1 MQHLRRKDKFVKR
14 ILKWFDENKRDFP
27 WRNTKEPY
35 KILVTE
41 QLLRKTTAKQVN
53 DIYEIFY
60 KNFPTPNALARTPKD
75 KIRSLIRPLGLQNQR
90 VKLLRELSV
99 RLVELEE
106 VPTDEQGLLSLPGV
120 GQYSADAVRCLAFG
134 EDVPMVDRNVVRVI
148 NRFFSILPPRE
159 NKLNEKNVGIT
170 RDFIGRFLP
179 KGSSRAFNLALL
191 DFAAI
196 VCKAKNPKCTHCP
209 LNDLC
214 NWYHKFRVT
223 S

>member
-1 MQHLRRKDKFVKR
+1 MT
-14 ILKWFDENKRDFP
+14 LKL
-27 WRNTKEPY
+27 
-35 KILVTE
+35 I
-41 QLLRKTTAKQVN
+41 LLRKTTAKQVN

-60 KNFPTPNALARTPKD
+60 RNFPTPNSLARASRD
-75 KIRSLIRPLGLQNQR
+75 KIRSIIRPLGLQNQR
-90 VKLLRELSV
+90 AKLLRELSV

-106 VPTDEQGLLSLPGV
+106 VPTDEKGLSSLPGV

-148 NRFFSILPPRE
+148 DRVFSILPPGE

-170 RDFIGRFLP
+170 RDFIRTFLP
-179 KGSSRAFNLALL
+179 KGSSRTFNLALL

-196 VCKAKNPKCTHCP
+196 VCKAKNPKCAYCS

-223 S
+223 L